1 MYTLDHALDATN
13 SSSMKRNPAPKEN
26 LVRGK
31 SSYFPFMPG
40 GLDPTDLIS
49 QKHIHADDDLFPL
62 EKDQLLT
69 IPSGME
75 RGLVIDN
82 SFVADQKKITTIS
95 DVISLDFDND
105 FLQDL
110 LRDGATEEKEKVE
123 IEVKVKET
131 TAVSADG
138 EAQMVDELIPVLVIC
153 FL

>member
-1 MYTLDHALDATN
+1 
-13 SSSMKRNPAPKEN
+13 MKRNPAPKEN

-49 QKHIHADDDLFPL
+49 QKHIPADDDLFPL

-69 IPSGME
+69 IPAGME

-82 SFVADQKKITTIS
+82 SLKSDQKKFTTIS

-110 LRDGATEEKEKVE
+110 LRDGATEEKEKVKE
-123 IEVKVKET
+123 KLGIEVNEVS
-131 TAVSADG
+131 TAMNADG
-138 EAQMVDELIPVLVIC
+138 EAQMVDELIPVLVIR
-153 FL
+153 LL